1 MIQAL
6 IATIFTWG
14 LTALGASLVFL
25 KNKPSQKMLD
35 VMLGFAFGAM
45 IFAVVEEVI
54 LESQYSGNGDLATSG
69 GCWDLQS

>member
-1 MIQAL
+1 
-6 IATIFTWG
+6 
-14 LTALGASLVFL
+14 
-25 KNKPSQKMLD
+25 MLD